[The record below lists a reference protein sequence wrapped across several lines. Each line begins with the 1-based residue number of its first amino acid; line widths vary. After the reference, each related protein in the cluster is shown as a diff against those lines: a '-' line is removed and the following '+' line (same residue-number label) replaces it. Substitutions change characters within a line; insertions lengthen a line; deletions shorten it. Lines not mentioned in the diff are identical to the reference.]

1 MKKGLLGQQN
11 AMPLHFPKA
20 NGNEGSSGHFDESKA
35 DDDGVGHG
43 FQLRNHRPWRCKP
56 WSQLSERRQQQL
68 LKKGC
73 SFLRGEVFPA
83 LRNIVWMLDNQGEPA
98 SLDQLLR
105 ELLEYGIERVRPKEA
120 RMALIKDMIPAH
132 MVLQIE
138 KE

>member
-1 MKKGLLGQQN
+1 M
-11 AMPLHFPKA
+11 
-20 NGNEGSSGHFDESKA
+20 
-35 DDDGVGHG
+35 
-43 FQLRNHRPWRCKP
+43 
-56 WSQLSERRQQQL
+56 

-120 RMALIKDMIPAH
+120 RMALTKDMIPAH